1 MSQKSDLKIAPE
13 ETPCMAILQ
22 TKPLSFVKPDPNQ
35 PRKHFTEA
43 ELDRLGAEM
52 LAPTRKLRWLSMQAR
67 NETLAARP
75 QGGGAGRL
83 RRTPRKHEARMDRHK
98 NRAVRES

>member
-1 MSQKSDLKIAPE
+1 
-13 ETPCMAILQ
+13 MAILQ